1 LGPTNKSLFSQAALT
16 GSLAICTIATP
27 FYLQPKETV
36 MHLSQVLPQL
46 FVGSCPTKT
55 DDINHLKADYGITA
69 ILNLQTDHDFDYCDL
84 DWGRIES
91 RCNELGIAVQ
101 RIPIRDFD
109 GEDLRRKLSQ
119 CVQALDTLLKN
130 GQTVYTHC
138 NVGMDRS
145 PSVAIAYLVWRQSW
159 NLNDAIEHV
168 TRCRSCSPNIEA
180 IVQAGSDRAAA

>member
-1 LGPTNKSLFSQAALT
+1 
-16 GSLAICTIATP
+16 
-27 FYLQPKETV
+27 

-46 FVGSCPTKT
+46 FVGSCPTNT

-69 ILNLQTDHDFDYCDL
+69 ILNLQTDHDFDYCEL

-101 RIPIRDFD
+101 RIPVRAFD
-109 GEDLRRKLSQ
+109 GEDLRRQLSQ

-138 NVGMDRS
+138 NSGMDRS

-180 IVQAGSDRAAA
+180 VVQAGIDRAAA